1 MKKILFL
8 LVLAFILSSCYEDVK
23 QVKEPEKVTTIS
35 IQNLPKDTV
44 LVSIEGETLYV
55 FDQKTNLVKYKIKN
69 IRENS
74 IPVHD
79 LVFLIMWFLIAFLI
93 VGIIIAKTD

>member
-1 MKKILFL
+1 MTF
-8 LVLAFILSSCYEDVK
+8 ALSSCYEEVQ

-55 FDQKTNLVKYKIKN
+55 FDQKTNLLKYKI
-69 IRENS
+69 ENAKEDCVP
-74 IPVHD
+74 IHGLAIFALIL
-79 LVFLIMWFLIAFLI
+79 LVLLFFIALILN
-93 VGIIIAKTD
+93 

>member
-8 LVLAFILSSCYEDVK
+8 LVLTFALSSCYEDVQ

-55 FDQKTNLVKYKIKN
+55 FDQKTNLVKYKI
-69 IRENS
+69 ENTQKGS
-74 IPVHD
+74 IPIND
-79 LVFLIMWFLIAFLI
+79 LIFIIMLVLLFFSII
-93 VGIIIAKTD
+93 EIIINNT